1 MTEKI
6 KNYQKRNNMK
16 KKKSDLQQIAE
27 ELTNLSPAEIEVL
40 RFACDHDNPLVCK
53 K

>member
-1 MTEKI
+1 MTTK
-6 KNYQKRNNMK
+6 KK

-40 RFACDHDNPLVCK
+40 RFACDHDNPLVSK
-53 K
+53 R